1 MISKRPRQLSWNFEY
16 KNPWLDIFGHEI
28 GPRMATTVNLI
39 FAPWNS
45 KEKNILLANDPVYHT
60 TVKLNKNWTAE
71 IEIDIISLNLKILLV
86 IILFW

>member
-1 MISKRPRQLSWNFEY
+1 MSNLSRDFETTPPILLKFQEY

-45 KEKNILLANDPVYHT
+45 KEKNILLANDPVLAY
-60 TVKLNKNWTAE
+60 NC
-71 IEIDIISLNLKILLV
+71 
-86 IILFW
+86 